1 MCVERN
7 EMSMECV
14 TWWMWECV
22 VEKKEMSVECVTWW
36 MWECVL
42 RGMKC
47 QWNV

>member
-1 MCVERN
+1 MCDMVNVGMCVEWN

-22 VEKKEMSVECVTWW
+22 LKE
-36 MWECVL
+36 
-42 RGMKC
+42 MKC